1 MEHTTDINKSRI
13 KYFHLLLFSGL
24 AGIVMSL
31 LCTNYILLASIVL
44 LPFLLIILFSIIKS
58 PIVILYI
65 LFIVNYFIMGIVRYK
80 EIDGIS
86 VLIDNI
92 ILICFI
98 MMAIHSKIL
107 RNINWK
113 PGFNYLTI
121 WALLWM
127 LYCIGELFNP
137 TGVINGWISSR
148 GYIFNGLLVSL
159 IASVLCNKY
168 KIVKTILIIFSILS
182 LLAVIKAFLQKFS
195 GFDTGELIWLAKGGA
210 KTHII
215 RSGTRYFSFFTDA
228 GNFGSNMGCSCIVLA
243 ISAFFIK
250 NKGLKIFYLLVSA
263 GSFYAMLLSGTRGAI
278 IVPLGGLA
286 LLTVISKNIKIM
298 ICSGLTLLAI
308 YVFFA
313 FTMIG
318 QGNAQ
323 IRRMRTAF
331 TPSQDAS
338 YLVRKENQRR
348 LGTYLKYKPFGEGP
362 GLSGQ
367 ENRKISQ
374 RFTTSIPND
383 SWYVKLWVETG
394 IVGLILYVGGLFI
407 VIAKGAWVIMFKI
420 KNTEL
425 KGILTA
431 MLCGVFGLLLSAY
444 GNPFWGQYPTMIIAF
459 VCLSFVLK
467 GEYFDKQIEE
477 NKDQTKIMY

>member
-1 MEHTTDINKSRI
+1 MNRSTDINNNRI
-13 KYFHLLLFSGL
+13 SYLHLFLFAGL
-24 AGIVMSL
+24 GGIFMSL
-31 LCTNYILLASIVL
+31 ITNNFILLAVIVL
-44 LPFLLIILFSIIKS
+44 LPFILITLFYTIKN

-65 LFIVNYFIMGIVRYK
+65 LFIANYFIMGIVRYK

-86 VLIDNI
+86 ILIDNFILLCYIMI
-92 ILICFI
+92 I
-98 MMAIHSKIL
+98 IHSKIL
-107 RNINWK
+107 QNICWK
-113 PGFNYLTI
+113 PIMNILTLWAFI
-121 WALLWM
+121 WVFYCCGQLL
-127 LYCIGELFNP
+127 NP
-137 TGVINGWISSR
+137 SGIFDGWLSSR
-148 GYIFNGLLVSL
+148 GYIFNGLFISI
-159 IASVLCNKY
+159 IASILCNQY
-168 KIVKTILIIFSILS
+168 KIVKTILFIFSILS

-195 GFDTGELIWLAKGGA
+195 GFDNGELIWLAKGGA

-228 GNFGSNMGCSCIVLA
+228 GNFGSNMGCSCIMLA
-243 ISAFFIK
+243 IAAFYIK
-250 NKGLKIFYLLVSA
+250 NKGLKIFYLFVSA

-278 IVPLGGLA
+278 IVPLAGLA

-298 ICSGLTLLAI
+298 ICSGITLLAI

-313 FTMIG
+313 FTTIG
-318 QGNAQ
+318 QGNSQ

-338 YLVRKENQRR
+338 FQVRKENQRR
-348 LGTYLKYKPFGEGP
+348 LAIYLKYKPFGEGP

-394 IVGLILYVGGLFI
+394 IVGVILYVGGLFI
-407 VIAKGAWVIMFKI
+407 VIAKGAWIIIFKI
-420 KNTEL
+420 KHTEL

-459 VCLSFVLK
+459 ISLSLVLR
-467 GEYFDKQIEE
+467 GEYFDKQLEE
-477 NKDQTKIMY
+477 NQTTR